1 MSFNEKLIIEKELNI
16 AAILKEKP
24 KGTKLWSPISGDCK
38 YEYLIHDSINVWFQG
53 LGVIMLSKKGKWNP
67 CGETIIFPSKRMQDW
82 SKFAWKKGDVLVGVG
97 QRIIFEK
104 FIDENYT
111 KFQGKYS
118 LSTYEDRTLVAD
130 KKCYTSDFR
139 KLDDNVNVKNYFK
152 EIEERLGGNL
162 NRETLEIEKTQPEFK
177 DGDIV
182 VYGKSVAIFRKIYN
196 HTLYFYVSIDETF
209 GLLFDDNCASSKGY
223 RFATDSEKQQFF
235 DALAK
240 VGKAWDAEKKAIVD
254 LNTNIDELKPFDKV
268 LIKDNI
274 LGSWK
279 PALFWKK
286 VDAKGLYPYMI
297 IGGKRYRFCVPYKG
311 NEHLLDTTK

>member
-1 MSFNEKLIIEKELNI
+1 MSFNEKLIMEKELNI